1 MRLSIAVL
9 RHFGKLWLAMAML
22 LCISLLSQQAN
33 ATVTVTASTA
43 AATLATAVTAGN
55 SGITLTGTPTLTNGS
70 SSNISGTFTTSSSN
84 LGIASG
90 IVLGTGNVTT
100 VPGSPIPAGN
110 LSSAGTGISNAGANE
125 FDVATFTFS
134 FIPKPG
140 VNRMSLAS
148 VFASEEY
155 NEYVNTTFT
164 DNFSM
169 ILNGGVYS
177 NTNVAT
183 IPGTASGTDIN
194 TVNNGT
200 NAGYY
205 RDNTVA
211 TPPIND
217 IKMDGAT
224 TVFINAFNVVPG
236 TIYTLTIRIAD
247 VGDAA
252 FDSIVFVSTSTILNS
267 PPALDLSVAASGT
280 GYGATWVEGLSA
292 SPVAAADDN
301 ILDDGTTISSAT
313 LTINSAVAT
322 DLLTAG
328 SLPGGIVASAYNSG
342 TGTMTLT
349 GVATIAQYKS
359 ALQLITYSSTATDP
373 AGPDK
378 TISVVVND
386 GVDNSNIAVATIKI
400 AALKVVKSSGAPTVA
415 AGASNTL
422 TDAGDTITY
431 TFVVTNTGSVALTAV
446 SPLDQGTKF
455 NGVNGTGTLGAF
467 SPASAPLAVGGSQT
481 FTASYTLTVT
491 DVANGAGITNG
502 VANTARARG
511 TEPGTLVA
519 TSSPSTATT
528 SILVVAGVT
537 VTKTAAAPTIAAGS
551 NASITD
557 AGDTITYTYV
567 VKNVG
572 SVTITQAFPSDA
584 GPKFN
589 AINGTNSLSAFSPAA
604 GVTLVAG
611 ASQTFTATY
620 ILSLTDVK
628 NGVGIANGVTNTA
641 AATARNPANAVI
653 TAPNSSANT
662 TIPAAPILTLS
673 KTFVLTDTGGLTP
686 TKADLNELVTYTF
699 TISNTGNV
707 PISAI
712 SISDLHGT
720 PGVLV
725 PNGAGGITSEIL
737 TVPGPYGAG
746 ASSDTTANDGIWTL
760 LAPGATI
767 TLSWP
772 HTVTQA
778 EIDNG

>member
-1 MRLSIAVL
+1 
-9 RHFGKLWLAMAML
+9 ML
-22 LCISLLSQQAN
+22 LCIGLSSHQAH
-33 ATVTVTASTA
+33 ATVTVTASTT
-43 AATLATAVTAGN
+43 AATLATAITAGN

-70 SSNISGTFTTSSSN
+70 SSNISGTFSTSSSN

-90 IVLGTGNVTT
+90 IVLGTGNVTS
-100 VPGSPIPAGN
+100 VPGSPLPAGN
-110 LSSAGTGISNAGANE
+110 LSTAGTGIGNTPTNE
-125 FDVATFTFS
+125 FDIATFTFS

-155 NEYVNTTFT
+155 NEYVNTAFT

-169 ILNGGVYS
+169 ILNGGAYS

-183 IPGTASGTDIN
+183 IPGTGTGTDIN
-194 TVNNGT
+194 TVNNGA

-205 RDNTVA
+205 RDNSVA
-211 TPPIND
+211 SPPIND

-236 TIYTLTIRIAD
+236 TTYTLTIRIAD
-247 VGDAA
+247 VGDASY
-252 FDSIVFVSTSTILNS
+252 DSIVFVSTSTILNS

-292 SPVAAADDN
+292 STVAAADDN

-313 LTINSAVAT
+313 LTINSSVAT

-328 SLPGGIVASAYNSG
+328 SLPGGIVASAYNAG

-349 GVATIAQYKS
+349 GVATIAQYKA
-359 ALQLITYSSTATDP
+359 ALQLIAYSSTATDP
-373 AGPDK
+373 SGPDK
-378 TISVVVND
+378 TISVIVND

-400 AALKVVKSSGAPTVA
+400 AALKVVKTSGTPTVA
-415 AGASNTL
+415 AGTSNTL
-422 TDAGDTITY
+422 TDAGDTIAY
-431 TFVVTNTGSVALTAV
+431 TFVVTNTGSVALTGV
-446 SPLDQGTKF
+446 MPLDQGTKF
-455 NGVNGTGTLGAF
+455 NGVNGTGTLSAF
-467 SPASAPLAVGGSQT
+467 SPASASIAVGGSQT
-481 FTASYTLTVT
+481 FTATYTLTAT

-537 VTKTAAAPTIAAGS
+537 VTKSVAAPTIAAGS
-551 NASITD
+551 NATITD
-557 AGDTITYTYV
+557 AGDTVTYTYV

-589 AINGTNSLSAFSPAA
+589 GINGTNALSAFSPAA

-611 ASQTFTATY
+611 ASQSFTATY
-620 ILSLTDVK
+620 TLSLTDVK

-653 TAPNSSANT
+653 TAPNSSATT
-662 TIPAAPILTLS
+662 TIVASPILTLS

-686 TKADLNELVTYTF
+686 AKADLNELVTYTF

-720 PGVLV
+720 PSVLV
-725 PNGAGGITSEIL
+725 PNGGGGITSETL
-737 TVPGPYGAG
+737 TVIGPYGAG
-746 ASSDTTANDGIWTL
+746 ASSDATANDGIWTL

-767 TLSWP
+767 TLTWP